1 MRKKSFHKTLTR
13 WYKAQCQAFVE
24 NGFWLSTGQ
33 GEPCPLQIQN
43 YLKSNE
49 MFLGKYIFE
58 IDYIISIHQ
67 YWLAIMKIGKN
78 FQHQKHLR
86 NLSLKS
92 GELAFRQQ
100 NIFSSCLKQDH
111 MRMNVAPD
119 NHLWSTDHRSLS
131 SKGQKNPH
139 HPPLFLANR
148 K

>member
-1 MRKKSFHKTLTR
+1 MLSYYFLDWTNSFWSNLIKNFRSKWDVRNTKDIINNMRKKLFHKTLTR
-13 WYKAQCQAFVE
+13 WYKAQGQAFVE

-58 IDYIISIHQ
+58 IDYIISMHQ

-86 NLSLKS
+86 NLSLKR

-100 NIFSSCLKQDH
+100 
-111 MRMNVAPD
+111 VV
-119 NHLWSTDHRSLS
+119 
-131 SKGQKNPH
+131 
-139 HPPLFLANR
+139 
-148 K
+148 